1 MTARAAKIARAVG
14 AKLPVFTNQRAARSA
29 LTKKRD
35 EALARLRDLAR
46 SAEIPLDRTPES
58 LRPLEDWYLD
68 LHRRR
73 GGFPKIGT
81 TRRDFE
87 DAMSFYVGAVA
98 VRTVPGAKWVVEGQG
113 FVADR
118 YEIGVEVGLSTSMI
132 EGLCDDWH
140 RRAGVRKGALLRNF
154 RDWWPA
160 PEPKRKAKGADTGY
174 ASTAGKPPPDEAAV
188 RAAVLTQIGLKSYK
202 PMGGGTLF
210 VFVRHRLRDDRVPAK
225 GFFALLKTMVDEG
238 RVATTPS
245 RDPKKGPKYL
255 LAR

>member
-1 MTARAAKIARAVG
+1 MTARAAKIARASG
-14 AKLPVFTNQRAARSA
+14 AKLPVFTGKRDARAA

-35 EALARLRDLAR
+35 AAIGWLRELARD
-46 SAEIPLDRTPES
+46 AELPLDRTPES

-68 LHRRR
+68 MHRRR
-73 GGFPKIGT
+73 GAFAKIGT

-87 DAMSFYVGAVA
+87 DAMSFYVGDVA
-98 VRTVPGAKWVVEGQG
+98 VRTVTGAKWVVEGQG

-118 YEIGVEVGLSTSMI
+118 YEIGVETGLKTMMI
-132 EGLCDDWH
+132 EGLCDGWFKQ
-140 RRAGVRKGALLRNF
+140 AGVRKGALLRNF
-154 RDWWPA
+154 RSWWPA

-174 ASTAGKPPPDEAAV
+174 ASTAGKPPPDETAV

-225 GFFALLKTMVDEG
+225 WFFALLRTMVDEG

-245 RDPKKGPKYL
+245 RDPEKGPKYL
-255 LAR
+255 AP